1 MLPNLDT
8 SSSHD
13 PFPQGAL
20 MTRETRSSSELQA
33 IILQSLKVCPGFEDI
48 NEVMIQPRE
57 HCEGGTNWTLASV
70 RPRVEGKVLRGAR
83 DTITYL
89 QHSYELDQADI
100 VLPRQM
106 RRRA

>member
-1 MLPNLDT
+1 
-8 SSSHD
+8 
-13 PFPQGAL
+13 